1 MQKNWR
7 VRIGVSSDA
16 DCLIGR
22 RGFFNQSQN
31 VVEWMPQ
38 ARVRAATKYFQLKVY
53 SIAKII
59 AWNFHIISL

>member
-38 ARVRAATKYFQLKVY
+38 ALSSKGSDKVFSAQSLFYCKDNRLKFPY
-53 SIAKII
+53 
-59 AWNFHIISL
+59 N

>member
-38 ARVRAATKYFQLKVY
+38 ARVRAATKYFQLKV
-53 SIAKII
+53 
-59 AWNFHIISL
+59 